1 MQGQLREVFG
11 GVTNGFSRNEA
22 WSFSQ
27 SLSSPSSSPR
37 PSAEAKAD
45 AKRQQLR
52 HLAAFSP
59 RHAEELRKLQA
70 AQGQSRHRRQ
80 LLEWSAQISSRAE
93 VNLRS
98 LQREEARTCE
108 EWHRTDRFAQRSS
121 GVKPRRSESQPPAH
135 SRQPRSAELIEWD
148 PGQPRQPKGT
158 SRGGQWTAQGGGG
171 FLGDVIRRNQMV
183 ADLTGEVTPNLI
195 RSSRLAMDLQ
205 TATRLPKEVTAAA
218 AGGLKTGGKAV
229 VNGSATAI
237 KNVAT
242 LGLSSSQLELIGV
255 TEEDRAGGYDAA
267 FTIATASGQVLIA
280 VGTSGVATAL
290 SKGGTVARTASGALL
305 AFDAAGN
312 AVGVVQGAYD
322 ASQNGVSLEN
332 GLQIAGGALGLGAN
346 AKSARELSRA
356 ASAAKLAEVEEYIA
370 TCKRKKTPTKSAANQ
385 YEIAHTGP
393 DNYKVSG
400 GGVSAEIDGYRG
412 TTILE
417 TKHVGKPKSSP
428 YIRGSRFPN
437 AFRPKVINRI
447 RKQLMRM
454 RQIIRS
460 GETPFKSVE
469 IITNTPE
476 SKAFFER
483 MLKLF
488 EIPGT
493 VRIVI

>member
-1 MQGQLREVFG
+1 MRRDLREVVG
-11 GVTNGFSRNEA
+11 EGTNGLPQNET
-22 WSFSQ
+22 WSFARAALNEPVLRTLGSG
-27 SLSSPSSSPR
+27 
-37 PSAEAKAD
+37 AKAD
-45 AKRQQLR
+45 ADCQRLHR
-52 HLAAFSP
+52 LAAFSP

-70 AQGQSRHRRQ
+70 TQAQSRHRRA
-80 LLEWSAQISSRAE
+80 LLEWTAQISSHQ
-93 VNLRS
+93 VNLRAM
-98 LQREEARTCE
+98 QTREARERADWLRGTRQPE
-108 EWHRTDRFAQRSS
+108 RLS
-121 GVKPRRSESQPPAH
+121 GVQPERRQAQPPAH
-135 SRQPRSAELIEWD
+135 SLSNSTELIEWD
-148 PGQPRQPKGT
+148 PNQPRQPKGT
-158 SRGGQWTAQGGGG
+158 SRGGQWAGNGGGD
-171 FLGDVIRRNQMV
+171 FLGNVIRRNQMV
-183 ADLTGEVTPNLI
+183 ADLTGGASPGLI

-205 TATRLPKEVTAAA
+205 AATRLPKEVTVAAA
-218 AGGLKTGGKAV
+218 AGLKTGGKAV

-267 FTIATASGQVLIA
+267 VTIATASGQVLIA
-280 VGTSGVATAL
+280 VGTSGLTTAL
-290 SKGGTVARTASGALL
+290 SKGGTIARTASGTLL

-322 ASQNGVSLEN
+322 ASQNGINLEN
-332 GLQIAGGALGLGAN
+332 GVQIAGSALGLGAN

-370 TCKRKKTPTKSAANQ
+370 TCKRKSTPKKSAANQ

-417 TKHVGKPKSSP
+417 TKFVGKPKYSP
-428 YIRGSRFPN
+428 YIRISRFPN
-437 AFRPKVINRI
+437 RFRSKVINRI
-447 RKQLMRM
+447 RNQLGRM
-454 RQIIRS
+454 RTIIRS

-476 SKAFFER
+476 SKLFFER

-493 VRIVI
+493 VRLVI